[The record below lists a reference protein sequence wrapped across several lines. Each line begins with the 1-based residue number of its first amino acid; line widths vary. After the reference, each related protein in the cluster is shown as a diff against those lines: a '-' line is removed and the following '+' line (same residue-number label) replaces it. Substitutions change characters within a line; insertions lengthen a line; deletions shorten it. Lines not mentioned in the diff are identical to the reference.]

1 MKETTPSVHIVIE
14 QNHIDLPVD
23 MDQEKFEYCIDKA
36 METMK
41 QLNEC
46 KKTYCI
52 WDENTKTFK
61 TFSYEESL
69 RMNFSQKESSEK

>member
-36 METMK
+36 METVR

-52 WDENTKTFK
+52 WDENAKTFK

-69 RMNFSQKESSEK
+69 KMNFSQSSEQ